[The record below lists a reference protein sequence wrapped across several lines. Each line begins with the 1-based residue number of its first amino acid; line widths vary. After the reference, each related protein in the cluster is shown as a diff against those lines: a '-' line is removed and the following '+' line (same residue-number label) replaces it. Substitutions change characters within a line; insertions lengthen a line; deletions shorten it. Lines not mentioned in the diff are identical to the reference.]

1 MQTFPCRALRVA
13 AALLLAIGL
22 ALPAAALTMTARPAV
37 ALAAE
42 ETSVSTATA
51 TAHYSHPVTGA
62 IEDSG
67 GSSSAVLGQSMVEGV
82 TGTQALVEVDAEG
95 STWVTVRFSLI
106 NEISDVAFSYDVD
119 GSGAAYADAP
129 ATLMRQDDVNETGDF
144 RFSVPS
150 VDSVIRCSLYVAPM
164 GRSVV
169 FFITLSDAV
178 AGNAAGFVESVAAG
192 EPINDA
198 SAAAVGEGAAESD
211 ASDDD
216 AASADAVEQATSG
229 DADAG
234 GIHEFDAQ
242 GNEVGAGGEGA
253 ADADAGVQPLMI
265 VAVCAVVVAVA
276 AIGVAVY
283 AAWYKPKR
291 ARQDAAAAAA
301 AQAAGVTE
309 PGAAPASIDVPAAE
323 GEAVPGAAA
332 AKATAA
338 EAAMPAA
345 DDASGAASAFAG
357 RKG

>member
-13 AALLLAIGL
+13 AALLLAISL

-106 NEISDVAFSYDVD
+106 NEVSDVAFSYDVD

-129 ATLMRQDDVNETGDF
+129 ATLMQQDDVNETGDF

-198 SAAAVGEGAAESD
+198 SAAAGEGAAENS
-211 ASDDD
+211 ASGDN

-265 VAVCAVVVAVA
+265 VAVCAVAVAVA

-309 PGAAPASIDVPAAE
+309 PGAAPASIDVPAAK
-323 GEAVPGAAA
+323 GAAA
-332 AKATAA
+332 GASAAEATAA

-345 DDASGAASAFAG
+345 DDASGAASASAG
-357 RKG
+357 RKD